1 MTKAV
6 KVGLIG
12 LGTVGSG
19 TFNVLKRNK
28 AEIERRAGFPIEVV
42 HVGARRNLAECD
54 LSDIQVSSDIFAVIE
69 DPSVDIV
76 VELIGGTTVAK
87 ELILRAI
94 DNGKH
99 IVTAN
104 KALIAEF
111 GNLIFEKAKQKGV
124 QVAFEASVA
133 GGIPIL
139 KTIREGLV
147 ANHIVS
153 LAGIINGTT
162 NYILTQMEQN
172 QKGFSEVLLEAQ
184 KLGYA
189 EADPTFD
196 VEGIDAAHKLTIL
209 ASLAF
214 GIPLQFSSVYTEGL
228 TKVTLDDL
236 SYAKMLG
243 YTIKFLGIAKKTPEG
258 LQLRVHPTLVPK
270 EHLIAKVDGVLNALL
285 IEGDAVGS
293 TLYSGRGAG
302 AEPTASAVVAD
313 IVEVARVVSALSKS
327 CVPPLGFIGQ
337 VNEPILPID
346 QIHSAFYLRIQVEE
360 KTGVLAN
367 ISRILSEHGISI
379 EAILQ
384 KPVHQQV
391 GCVSIIIVTQCVLE
405 KTLNAAL
412 ALMTRL
418 PEVQKE
424 VGKIRIEEF

>member
-172 QKGFSEVLLEAQ
+172 QKGFSEVLL
-184 KLGYA
+184 
-189 EADPTFD
+189 
-196 VEGIDAAHKLTIL
+196 
-209 ASLAF
+209 
-214 GIPLQFSSVYTEGL
+214 
-228 TKVTLDDL
+228 
-236 SYAKMLG
+236 
-243 YTIKFLGIAKKTPEG
+243 
-258 LQLRVHPTLVPK
+258 
-270 EHLIAKVDGVLNALL
+270 
-285 IEGDAVGS
+285 
-293 TLYSGRGAG
+293 
-302 AEPTASAVVAD
+302 
-313 IVEVARVVSALSKS
+313 
-327 CVPPLGFIGQ
+327 
-337 VNEPILPID
+337 
-346 QIHSAFYLRIQVEE
+346 
-360 KTGVLAN
+360 
-367 ISRILSEHGISI
+367 
-379 EAILQ
+379 
-384 KPVHQQV
+384 
-391 GCVSIIIVTQCVLE
+391 
-405 KTLNAAL
+405 
-412 ALMTRL
+412 
-418 PEVQKE
+418 
-424 VGKIRIEEF
+424 